1 MYTLEIDTGSHRH
14 RKKIDSWEHFWK
26 EVVSHIWWEPTFR
39 VLGQIAG
46 HVAAWGFLS
55 ILLRHTRSISLWQLM
70 IRSEV
75 MGCASSSEKSLL
87 SSTDKTSQLKISQ
100 KRCSVT
106 SKFTYSNGQFSLQGQ
121 STLLNF
127 NSTFPQ
133 HSITMPSIPL
143 HPGHL

>member
-1 MYTLEIDTGSHRH
+1 MYTLEIDMGSHRP
-14 RKKIDSWEHFWK
+14 RKIIDGWEHSWK
-26 EVVSHIWWEPTFR
+26 EVVSLMGAYFQGSCHIS
-39 VLGQIAG
+39 V

-106 SKFTYSNGQFSLQGQ
+106 SKFAYSNGQFSLQGQ
-121 STLLNF
+121 STLFNF